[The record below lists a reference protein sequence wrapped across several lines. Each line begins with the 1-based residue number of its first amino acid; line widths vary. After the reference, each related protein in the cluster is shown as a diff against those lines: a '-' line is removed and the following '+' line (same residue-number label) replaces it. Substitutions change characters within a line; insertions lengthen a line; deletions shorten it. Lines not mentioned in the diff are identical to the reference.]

1 VSYLK
6 LDHLV
11 GGYQRGVPVLNDY
24 CLEVEKGELI
34 SLLGPSGCGKTT
46 TLRMISGFLRPTSGK
61 LILDG
66 KDITAEQPN
75 KRNIGLV
82 FQSYALFPHL
92 SVFRNVA
99 FGLQMRHV
107 ARDEIAARVEKALAM
122 TDLTGLESRLPSQL
136 SGGQRQRV
144 ALSRAIVIE
153 PSVLLLDEPLSNLD
167 AKLRLQMRAE
177 LSRIQRALNITM
189 IYVTHDQTEALSL
202 SDRIVVMNRGN
213 IDQIGVPEDIYQR
226 PATPSVARFVGFDN
240 QLEGRVRSI
249 NDQSVTVEID
259 GTPIVA
265 KPHKL
270 PGNLTAGSAVSLL
283 FRPEDALL
291 ADREGENCLD
301 ASVLF
306 GTFQGKSMQYLI
318 KVADR
323 DVAVV
328 VAGPRRR
335 ADGDSV
341 KLSLPAE
348 GLIIEKKE
356 QRL

>member
-11 GGYQRGVPVLNDY
+11 GGYQTGVSVLKDY
-24 CLEVEKGELI
+24 CLEVEKGELV

-46 TLRMISGFLRPTSGK
+46 TLRMISGFLRPTAGRV
-61 LILDG
+61 ILEG
-66 KDITAEQPN
+66 KDITAAPPN

-99 FGLQMRHV
+99 FGLQMRRV
-107 ARDEIAARVEKALAM
+107 AKEEIAARVEKAIEL

-177 LSRIQRALNITM
+177 LSRIQRALNVTM
-189 IYVTHDQTEALSL
+189 IYVTHDQIEALSL
-202 SDRIVVMNRGN
+202 SDRIVVMNQGK
-213 IDQIGVPEDIYQR
+213 IDQIGAPEDIYQR
-226 PATPSVARFVGFDN
+226 PATPQVARFVGFDN
-240 QLEGRVRSI
+240 QLEGHVRSI
-249 NDQSVTVEID
+249 DGRSVTVEIGD
-259 GTPIVA
+259 KAIVA
-265 KPHKL
+265 TPHNL
-270 PGNLTAGSAVSLL
+270 PENVTAGAAVSLY

-291 ADREGENCLD
+291 LDSGGENCLD
-301 ASVLF
+301 ALVLF

-318 KVADR
+318 KVADTEL
-323 DVAVV
+323 AVI

-341 KLSLPAE
+341 HLSIPAE
-348 GLIIEKKE
+348 GLIIEKRE
-356 QRL
+356 